1 MSGPLLIT
9 GAAGYLGRR
18 LLSLAMDDPRWER
31 VVGAVHRTP
40 LVAGESLP
48 MDLADPRSV
57 QAGLDQLRPA
67 AIIHA
72 GAIIAPWANVRSD
85 RDFWATNVEG
95 SAALAA
101 WAARQGTRL
110 VHVSSDAIWGGRE
123 AAYTEQDVPA
133 PITPY
138 GASKAAG
145 EAVVQALDPAAAI
158 ARTSLIYGFDP
169 PDLNTIMALELLDG
183 QRSGALFTDEFRC
196 PVYVDDLARALLE
209 LARNSAAGVFH
220 LVGPRIMSRYELGAA
235 LVRWHGRDPGPLPAG
250 PTSASGLRRPSRV
263 VVDNAATQAQ
273 LTTTLRDIDMVMS
286 QEVRYGAHS
295 GGHR

>member
-1 MSGPLLIT
+1 VSGSLLIT
-9 GAAGYLGRR
+9 GASGYLGRR
-18 LLSLAMDDPRWER
+18 LLGLALADPGWER
-31 VVGAVHRTP
+31 VVGTVHRTP
-40 LVAGESLP
+40 LASGESLP

-72 GAIIAPWANVRSD
+72 AAVTPARGPISD
-85 RDFWATNVEG
+85 RDFWPSNVAG
-95 SAALAA
+95 SAAIAA
-101 WAARQGTRL
+101 WAASQGARL

-158 ARTSLIYGFDP
+158 ARTSLIYGCDP
-169 PDLNTIMALELLDG
+169 PDPNTIMALELLDG

-209 LARNSAAGVFH
+209 LAGNSAAGVFH

-250 PTSASGLRRPSRV
+250 TTSASGLRRPSRV
-263 VVDNAATQAQ
+263 VVANAATQAQ
-273 LTTTLRDIDMVMS
+273 LTTVLRDIDMVMS

>member
-18 LLSLAMDDPRWER
+18 LLGLALADPRWER
-31 VVGAVHRTP
+31 VVGTVHRTP
-40 LVAGESLP
+40 LRAGESLP
-48 MDLADPRSV
+48 MDLADPGSV

-72 GAIIAPWANVRSD
+72 AAVTPARGGAISD
-85 RDFWATNVEG
+85 RDFWATNVAG
-95 SAALAA
+95 SAAIAA
-101 WAARQGTRL
+101 WAAGQGARL
-110 VHVSSDAIWGGRE
+110 VHVSSDAIWGGRD

-169 PDLNTIMALELLDG
+169 PDPNTLMALELLDG
-183 QRSGALFTDEFRC
+183 RRSGMLFTDEFRC
-196 PVYVDDLARALLE
+196 PGYVDDLARALLE
-209 LARNSAAGVFH
+209 LAHTSAAGVFH
-220 LVGPRIMSRYELGAA
+220 LVGPQILSRYELGAA

-250 PTSASGLRRPSRV
+250 TTSASGLRRPSRV
-263 VVDNAATQAQ
+263 VVANAATQAQ
-273 LTTTLRDIDMVMS
+273 LTTVLRDIDMVMS

-295 GGHR
+295 GVYR